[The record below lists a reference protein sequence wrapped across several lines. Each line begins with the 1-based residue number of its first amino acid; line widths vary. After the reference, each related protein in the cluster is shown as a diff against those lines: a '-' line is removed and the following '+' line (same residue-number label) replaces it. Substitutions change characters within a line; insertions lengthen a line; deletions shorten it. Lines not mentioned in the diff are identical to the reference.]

1 MIDIFS
7 IQILYVSDRGSAN
20 TESHIYNI
28 CVEILSWPCAL
39 LTLRFQIIFRMS
51 TFSKLIEDNL
61 DWVLKGIAE
70 GNLLL
75 LDKSVHWVA
84 KNQWIDLS
92 FL

>member
-1 MIDIFS
+1 
-7 IQILYVSDRGSAN
+7 
-20 TESHIYNI
+20 
-28 CVEILSWPCAL
+28 
-39 LTLRFQIIFRMS
+39 MS

-70 GNLLL
+70 ANLLL